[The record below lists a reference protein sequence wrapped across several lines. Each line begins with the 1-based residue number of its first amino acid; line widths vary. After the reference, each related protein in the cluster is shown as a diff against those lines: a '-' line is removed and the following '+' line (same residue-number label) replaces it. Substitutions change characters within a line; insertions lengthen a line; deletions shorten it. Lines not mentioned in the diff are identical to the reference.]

1 MDELRNRRRD
11 DGMAL
16 PLVLFLVV
24 VVGFVVAAL
33 LTQAR
38 SNLRATVVTNN
49 QQDKVYAA
57 NAGLDWA
64 IQRFRTDTTLCP
76 TTGTAQ
82 TLSGAPAFNGRTLVV
97 RCSTT
102 SGSAQGSGGYA
113 VFTTATSGTTFST
126 QGAANA
132 DKRVGGSISNGGGWS
147 LQANL
152 YVRGGSVQQYS
163 ASGCPAQ
170 NNRLTILGIGTYGC
184 VPSRTTPS
192 PVRSLAALQVAAAA
206 PPVAAAPQ
214 DSTGCRVFTPGRY
227 NASTRPFTLNQGGQN
242 YLRAGVY
249 VLDNTSLTLSSNN
262 TIVVGGAPNNGD
274 TDDLGLRAQLTS
286 CPAAQTNEANGV
298 VILLVGNAQVYVDR
312 GSLELFSYYPNG
324 FDSQAA
330 QAIYQ
335 LSAAEASAPGWA
347 LSGGSVPATGLL
359 TGGANNASLVIH
371 GNVHM
376 VRSGVDIS
384 ASNNAVDAIQ
394 GGIVASTLSL
404 QASASINPNNFL
416 VSTRASAG
424 RRRISVTV
432 CAEPVNGDKRL
443 IGTAIVDIAN
453 DSAKTTAVSSWR
465 VNEDTNSQTIC
476 P

>member
-64 IQRFRTDTTLCP
+64 IQRLRTDTTLCP

-132 DKRVGGSISNGGGWS
+132 DKRVGGSISNGGGWD

-152 YVRGGSVQQYS
+152 YVRSGSVQQYS

-170 NNRLTILGIGTYGC
+170 DNRLTILGIGTYGC
-184 VPSRTTPS
+184 VSPRTTPS
-192 PVRSLAALQVAAAA
+192 PVRSLAALQPTTPSVA
-206 PPVAAAPQ
+206 VAPQ
-214 DSTGCRVFTPGRY
+214 DFGSCRVFTPGRY
-227 NASTRPFTLNQGGQN
+227 NNASRPVTLNQGGQN

-274 TDDLGLRAQLTS
+274 TDDLGLRSQLTS
-286 CPAAQTNEANGV
+286 CPVAQTNEANGV
-298 VILLVGNAQVYVDR
+298 VILLVGNAQVNVDR
-312 GSLELFSYYPNG
+312 GSLELFSYYPSG

-335 LSAAEASAPGWA
+335 LTAAEASGWG

-359 TGGANNASLVIH
+359 TGSANNASLVIH
-371 GNVHM
+371 GNAHM

-384 ASNNAVDAIQ
+384 ATNNAVATIQ
-394 GGIVASTLSL
+394 GGLVASTLSL
-404 QASASINPNNFL
+404 QASASIDPDKFV
-416 VSTRASAG
+416 VSTRAGPG

-465 VNEDTNSQTIC
+465 VNEDTNSQTTC